1 MKSPVNDSR
10 NKYDVVVIGGGASG
24 MMAAIVAAE
33 EGKRVIILEK
43 NAVLGQ
49 KLDITGGG
57 RCNIT
62 NAEFDIKKFLKVYGA
77 AEPFLHSPFAQFSAQ
92 DTFTFFESRGLPL
105 VVQAR
110 KRAFPQSERATDVC
124 NLMKRELNKNGV
136 TVKTKCSVKQLLH
149 TNGVISGV
157 QTASEIITGK
167 SYVLATG
174 GMSHPETGATGD
186 GFSFLK
192 NLGHTIKEPTPSIV
206 PLQTSDT
213 WIHTLAGVSLSFMK
227 ITFFMEDKKQFSK
240 TGKVLFTHFGL
251 SGPLILN
258 SASQV
263 ADLLQSGAVTAT
275 IDAFPDTN
283 HGALD
288 DQIVKKFDATKNKI
302 LRTAFKEIVPAGTDK
317 SLETLL
323 PDIDFNKKVHSV
335 TKDERK
341 KIVHLLKALPVHITN
356 LMGYD
361 RAVVADGGVMLREV
375 DMKTMQSN
383 KFKNLYITGDLLNI
397 NRPSGGY
404 GLQLCWTT
412 GYIAGKNA

>member
-1 MKSPVNDSR
+1 
-10 NKYDVVVIGGGASG
+10 
-24 MMAAIVAAE
+24 
-33 EGKRVIILEK
+33 
-43 NAVLGQ
+43 
-49 KLDITGGG
+49 
-57 RCNIT
+57 
-62 NAEFDIKKFLKVYGA
+62 
-77 AEPFLHSPFAQFSAQ
+77 
-92 DTFTFFESRGLPL
+92 
-105 VVQAR
+105 
-110 KRAFPQSERATDVC
+110 
-124 NLMKRELNKNGV
+124 
-136 TVKTKCSVKQLLH
+136 
-149 TNGVISGV
+149 
-157 QTASEIITGK
+157 
-167 SYVLATG
+167 
-174 GMSHPETGATGD
+174 
-186 GFSFLK
+186 
-192 NLGHTIKEPTPSIV
+192 
-206 PLQTSDT
+206 
-213 WIHTLAGVSLSFMK
+213 
-227 ITFFMEDKKQFSK
+227 
-240 TGKVLFTHFGL
+240 
-251 SGPLILN
+251 LILN